1 MWKILFGISLRN
13 IIRRKLQTILLGT
26 MILITTFTIF
36 AMVGIQTGAYRGL
49 EQSYT
54 SIFYGDF
61 QIRNKDYKTIKDY
74 DVTINT
80 GEIKNIAT
88 ILDSYSKAKIVYGK
102 RAISFGIVSFN
113 NRTFTTQLIGVEPI
127 KEKDLSIIPSK
138 IITGKYLDAK
148 NQYSMV
154 IGKDFAEYLHVK
166 VGDELV
172 VMTSDIDGAFIIE
185 PFTITGIFKTGDI
198 AIDKMYAFVNLNF
211 FSNSVFYS
219 NEIFTNITI
228 KLDNSYYS
236 NDLMSI
242 LNTNHN
248 AKIHVLSWTDIL
260 PRVKQTMSFQAL
272 ISGFYFVI
280 FMFLVAFSVLNSMV
294 LSTIKRIPEFGIL
307 SSLGLETR
315 YFKYILLFENIILC
329 GTTIVL
335 ASILGIWF
343 VYYFGQVGIPLP
355 ESQNKVADG
364 APLTILFRRIYPD
377 IYSPLLWYG
386 PCIMFVS
393 CLLSILPSIFR
404 LNRSN
409 PVQALTS

>member
-1 MWKILFGISLRN
+1 MWNILFAISLRN
-13 IIRRKLQTILLGT
+13 VIRRKLQTSLLGT
-26 MILITTFTIF
+26 MILVTTFAIF

-61 QIRNKDYKTIKDY
+61 QIRNKDYKTVKDY
-74 DVTINT
+74 DVTLNN
-80 GEIKNIAT
+80 GEIKNIT
-88 ILDSYSKAKIVYGK
+88 TLLDGYSKSKIVYGK
-102 RAISFGIVSFN
+102 RAISFAVVSFN
-113 NRTFTTQLIGVEPI
+113 NRTFTTQLVGVEPV
-127 KEKDLSIIPSK
+127 KEQNLSIIPSK
-138 IITGKYLDAK
+138 MIMGNYLDEK

-154 IGKDFAEYLHVK
+154 IGKDFAEYLNVK

-172 VMTSDIDGAFIIE
+172 IMTSDIDGAFIIE
-185 PFTITGIFKTGDI
+185 PFTISGIFKTGDI
-198 AIDKMYAFVNLNF
+198 AIDKMYAFVNFNF
-211 FSNSVFYS
+211 FSTSIFYS
-219 NEIFTNITI
+219 NDIFTNITV

-236 NDLMSI
+236 SDLQLE
-242 LNTNHN
+242 LNKNGN
-248 AKIHVLSWTDIL
+248 AKIDVLSWTDIL

-272 ISGFYFVI
+272 ISGFYFII

-307 SSLGLETR
+307 SALGLETR

-329 GTTIVL
+329 GTTIIL
-335 ASILGIWF
+335 ASILGLWF

-355 ESQNKVADG
+355 ESSNKVADG

-404 LNRSN
+404 LNKSN